1 MNLARKLEQADQ
13 VELPDRDEHNLSF
26 RKVVS
31 VQLQADTGSKIDNS
45 PALLATASAHG
56 PVCIATAAGVYVV
69 TVQDLTALAKDFD
82 VQQAARAIIPTQA
95 DGILFSCDSSLLAF
109 VWSPSNPQ
117 QSVVVLEL
125 GQLYTGLLRNKLQPV
140 HSNRIVACVAW
151 SPDGQMLALA
161 VEQQVIVWDL
171 QQHAEGFQTSIQIQD
186 EDLGEYLVDS
196 VLWTSPTSILTCLGP
211 AEDSGLALA
220 AMLTWDDHSK
230 IYEVPTN
237 GSAPTLLFL
246 EDRVVLDAQEDTLDN
261 FITGDMQVGNASGA
275 FISFIYTLSRQ
286 AQRPS

>member
-1 MNLARKLEQADQ
+1 MPMQ
-13 VELPDRDEHNLSF
+13 
-26 RKVVS
+26 
-31 VQLQADTGSKIDNS
+31 
-45 PALLATASAHG
+45 
-56 PVCIATAAGVYVV
+56 
-69 TVQDLTALAKDFD
+69 
-82 VQQAARAIIPTQA
+82 
-95 DGILFSCDSSLLAF
+95 F

-220 AMLTWDDHSK
+220 AMLTWDVWEAADPSSHPEGLKVQVAARWTVSEAPAFNK
-230 IYEVPTN
+230 ESCMTGVLVP
-237 GSAPTLLFL
+237 
-246 EDRVVLDAQEDTLDN
+246 E
-261 FITGDMQVGNASGA
+261 
-275 FISFIYTLSRQ
+275 
-286 AQRPS
+286 